1 MENITPELL
10 EKYFKGLCTPE
21 EAARVTQAL
30 SGKHAPPPLPHDAE
44 VFQGIDKRA
53 LRDDIW
59 KHVQPSTQ
67 TKKTPHRWL
76 LPLQIA
82 ASLLVIAAA
91 AGIFFY
97 QYHSAF
103 VTIETQPVL
112 AAHHVI
118 QAAAGEKVRLTLPDG
133 TIVHLNSG
141 STLTVPEKFTD
152 TARIV
157 RLAGE
162 AYLEV
167 AKDASRPFS
176 VLTSRTTVRVLGTVF
191 NVKAYP
197 EEARTTVTVEEGKVR
212 VSDTAGHHI
221 LLMRDQRVTCIP
233 NGNSLA
239 AECVYAA
246 NYTAWRHGTL
256 VFKDQTLSEVVTIL
270 ERWYNVPV
278 VIQNNKIAAHHFTG
292 RFNNNPALADVIK
305 ELSTVMQCRYD
316 LNDKRLILY

>member
-21 EAARVTQAL
+21 ETARVVRAL
-30 SGKHAPPPLPHDAE
+30 SGKNAPPPLTDDQE

-53 LRDDIW
+53 LRDEMW
-59 KHVQPSTQ
+59 KHVQPSAH
-67 TKKTPHRWL
+67 TKTSTHRWL
-76 LPLQIA
+76 PLQLA
-82 ASLLVIAAA
+82 ASFLLIAAA
-91 AGIFFY
+91 VGIFY
-97 QYHSAF
+97 RSAF
-103 VTIETQPVL
+103 IPTDTQPTL
-112 AAHHVI
+112 AASHVI
-118 QAAAGEKVRLTLPDG
+118 RAAPGEKIHLTLPDG

-157 RLAGE
+157 HLSGE

-167 AKDASRPFS
+167 AKDATRPFS
-176 VLTSRTTVRVLGTVF
+176 VLTSRTTVRVLGTIF

-197 EEARTTVTVEEGKVR
+197 EDVHTTITVEEGKVR
-212 VSDTAGHHI
+212 VSDAAGHQV
-221 LLMRDQRVTCIP
+221 LLTRDQGVTCIP
-233 NGNSLA
+233 NGKPLSVYA
-239 AECVYAA
+239 VYAA

-256 VFKDQTLSEVVTIL
+256 IFKDQSLSEVASIL
-270 ERWYNVPV
+270 ERWYNVSV
-278 VIQNNKIAAHHFTG
+278 LIQNKKIASYHFTG
-292 RFNNNPALADVIK
+292 RFNNNPALADVMK